1 MPPLHASKSLGLW
14 MGKGPLACHQVV
26 FCGIA
31 GEMIS
36 TPRAVYNYARY
47 RSKSSSSTI
56 KLKNT
61 NFVSL
66 TTGRLSLRGCVH
78 DGKNVQILS
87 SGNRYE
93 PTFTIHHQH
102 KYIYKTIRRLVA
114 SDNRQHTL
122 LQRHLNPSWSRY
134 QIHTYNNSSTLFKFH
149 HDERAPLSVPS
160 LKSTPHLSPSELRP
174 TAVYNYS
181 SKSWPPVLRSTDR
194 FHCH

>member
-1 MPPLHASKSLGLW
+1 M
-14 MGKGPLACHQVV
+14 V

-31 GEMIS
+31 GEMTS

-47 RSKSSSSTI
+47 RSKSLSSTI

-66 TTGRLSLRGCVH
+66 TTGRLTPRGCVH

-102 KYIYKTIRRLVA
+102 KYIYIYKTIRRLVA
-114 SDNRQHTL
+114 SD
-122 LQRHLNPSWSRY
+122 
-134 QIHTYNNSSTLFKFH
+134 IHCSNGTSTL
-149 HDERAPLSVPS
+149 HDHDTKSIPIIIVQHYSNFIMTRERRCLS
-160 LKSTPHLSPSELRP
+160 
-174 TAVYNYS
+174 
-181 SKSWPPVLRSTDR
+181 
-194 FHCH
+194 